1 MVTTP
6 TSRLRGFASM
16 TAGLIFLLVPP
27 SPARG
32 AAVEPPLAP
41 DLAGLGT
48 LHFQVSTSSPRAQQ
62 LFDQGLR
69 LLYAFDDREALRT
82 FLEAAHVDPTLAMAH
97 WGQAMALGPNLRFQL
112 TAEREHRAYEAA
124 RRASATSAGASDR
137 ERGLIEAMQAR
148 FAESPTPRAVLDRA
162 YEAAMKRLAERYP
175 DDPDIQTLYIDA
187 LMNTMDG
194 NYWEENG
201 EPKLDTGTIVATL
214 EQVIAL
220 RPYHIG
226 AHAYYTHLMER
237 SSEPDRAAASA
248 EWLGAMEP
256 SSGLTV
262 HFAAHIYMRVGRYRD
277 AIDAIERSIAAD
289 EYYIAQCRAQGLE
302 PVTSGAENF
311 HLLWAASTL
320 EGRHAIA
327 VPAALEVRTRAPR
340 QPGLSL
346 AQNDLYRVTPLL
358 AYSRFNMWREVL
370 AEPRP
375 PAQNIFALGIWHYA
389 RSLAFV
395 AHNDFPHAE
404 AELAALKGLIVSPDF
419 KSTAANSLLRANLE
433 IAWRIA
439 DAERASKVGATDEA
453 IHVLEEAVRVYDAL
467 PYSEPAAWHQ
477 PPRQVL
483 GAILLEAGRAEQ
495 AETVYR
501 QDLKQLPENGW
512 SLFGLWQS
520 LDAQGRRN
528 QEAVDVRQR
537 FENAWVHA
545 DVDLTSSRS
554 VDVEGEAQAPRSSVV
569 TLRPTN

>member
-1 MVTTP
+1 
-6 TSRLRGFASM
+6 
-16 TAGLIFLLVPP
+16 
-27 SPARG
+27 
-32 AAVEPPLAP
+32 
-41 DLAGLGT
+41 
-48 LHFQVSTSSPRAQQ
+48 
-62 LFDQGLR
+62 
-69 LLYAFDDREALRT
+69 
-82 FLEAAHVDPTLAMAH
+82 MAY

-112 TAEREHRAYEAA
+112 TADREHRAYEAA

-137 ERGLIEAMQAR
+137 ERGLIDALQAR

-162 YEAAMKRLAERYP
+162 YAAAMERLAGRYP
-175 DDPDIQTLYIDA
+175 DDPDIQTVYVDA

-226 AHAYYTHLMER
+226 AHAYYIHLMER
-237 SSEPDRAAASA
+237 SAEPDRAAASA

-277 AIDAIERSIAAD
+277 AIDAIERSIAAE

-346 AQNDLYRVTPLL
+346 AQNDLYRVAPLL

-395 AHNDFPHAE
+395 AHSDFPHADS
-404 AELAALKGLIVSPDF
+404 ELAALKGLIVGPDF
-419 KSTAANSLLRANLE
+419 KSTPANSQLRANLE

-439 DAERASKVGATDEA
+439 DAERASRSGATDEA
-453 IHVLEEAVRVYDAL
+453 IQVLEEAVRIYDAL
-467 PYSEPAAWHQ
+467 PYSEPPAWHQ

-495 AETVYR
+495 AEIIYR

-520 LDAQGRRN
+520 LDAQGHRN
-528 QEAVDVRQR
+528 QEALDVRRR

-545 DVDLTSSRS
+545 DVELNSSRS
-554 VDVEGEAQAPRSSVV
+554 LNVEDEVQVSVPSVV